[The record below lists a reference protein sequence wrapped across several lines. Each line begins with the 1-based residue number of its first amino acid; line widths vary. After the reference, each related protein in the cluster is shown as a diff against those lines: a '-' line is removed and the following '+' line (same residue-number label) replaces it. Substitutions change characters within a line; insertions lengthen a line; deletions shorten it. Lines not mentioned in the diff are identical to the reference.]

1 MRVRAAVD
9 QEIRARIH
17 KHGRMTFAQFMQ
29 ACLYSP
35 HGGFYSSR
43 GTRISTHFG
52 TSPTS
57 HPVFGAL
64 LARQLEH
71 MWHLLGD
78 PPVFHVIEVGSGD
91 GALAQSIVQACG
103 RMAPRLAQV
112 LDYVAAD
119 YEPRW
124 LQSPDHT
131 FDWDNGTGDGMAPAT
146 VSAEGRQLNGAPFPA
161 TASAEGAQFNVPP
174 SPSRR
179 DTILGVQRVKTEGL
193 RAFRNVVGCILCNE
207 LIDNFPVHRFAI
219 QGGRV
224 KEVFVTSAGGHL
236 TEVLDEPSSPRIE
249 ERLTSLG
256 LFPATASAEGRQ
268 LNGAPSLTEGYRGE
282 VNLAMEDWTG
292 QLSRALDRGFI
303 LTIDY
308 GQLATDLYALQNN
321 QGTLVC
327 YHRHVV
333 SSDPYQH
340 IGQQDMTCQVDFT
353 SLMRLG
359 DRHGLATVGYALQ
372 SQFLTNLGFSSCL
385 DALQTPGLSA
395 ARTALSR
402 MAMMTL
408 VDPDEYGDFKVLAQA
423 KGHGLGI
430 DLLGFEH
437 QGT

>member
-1 MRVRAAVD
+1 MEYSPFWEMRLRSAVD
-9 QEIRARIH
+9 QEIRDLIQKNGRI
-17 KHGRMTFAQFMQ
+17 TFAQFMQ

-35 HGGFYSSR
+35 RGGFYSSR
-43 GTRISTHFG
+43 GNRISTHFG

-64 LARQLEH
+64 IARQLEQ
-71 MWHLLGD
+71 MWHFLGD

-91 GALAQSIVQACG
+91 GALAQSIVHACW
-103 RMAPRLAQV
+103 RIAPRLAQV
-112 LDYVAAD
+112 LYYVAAD

-131 FDWDNGTGDGMAPAT
+131 FDWDNGTGDGM
-146 VSAEGRQLNGAPFPA
+146 
-161 TASAEGAQFNVPP
+161 

-179 DTILGVQRVKTEGL
+179 DAILGVQRVKTEGL

-236 TEVLDEPSSPRIE
+236 TEILDEPSSPRIE

-308 GQLATDLYALQNN
+308 GQLATDLYSLQNH

-372 SQFLTNLGFSSCL
+372 SQFLTNLGFASCL
-385 DALQTPGLSA
+385 DALQTQGLST
-395 ARTALSR
+395 ARTALRR

-408 VDPDEYGDFKVLAQA
+408 VDPDEYG
-423 KGHGLGI
+423 
-430 DLLGFEH
+430 
-437 QGT
+437 

>member
-1 MRVRAAVD
+1 MEYWPFWEMRLRSAVD
-9 QEIRARIH
+9 QEIRDLIQ
-17 KHGRMTFAQFMQ
+17 KHGRITFAQFMQ

-35 HGGFYSSR
+35 RGGFYSSR
-43 GTRISTHFG
+43 GARISTHFG

-64 LARQLEH
+64 IARQLEQ
-71 MWHLLGD
+71 MWHLLGA
-78 PPVFHVIEVGSGD
+78 PPAFHVIEVGSGD
-91 GALAQSIVQACG
+91 GALAQSIVQACR

-112 LDYVAAD
+112 LYYVAAD
-119 YEPRW
+119 YQPHW
-124 LQSPDHT
+124 LPSPDHLCA
-131 FDWDNGTGDGMAPAT
+131 WDHVVEDGM
-146 VSAEGRQLNGAPFPA
+146 
-161 TASAEGAQFNVPP
+161 
-174 SPSRR
+174 SPSRQ
-179 DTILGVQRVKTEGL
+179 DALLGVQRVKTEGL
-193 RAFRNVVGCILCNE
+193 RAFRHVVGCILCNE
-207 LIDNFPVHRFAI
+207 LIDNFPIHRFAI

-224 KEVFVTSAGGHL
+224 KEVFVTSAGGNL

-256 LFPATASAEGRQ
+256 LFPATAWAEESQ
-268 LNGAPSLTEGYRGE
+268 FNGPPSLPEGYRGE

-292 QLSRALDRGFI
+292 QLSSTLDRGFI

-308 GQLATDLYALQNN
+308 GQLATDLYSLQNN

-327 YHRHVV
+327 YHRHVI

-340 IGQQDMTCQVDFT
+340 IGQQDITCQVDFT

-359 DRHGLATVGYALQ
+359 DQHGLATVGYTLQ
-372 SQFLTNLGFSSCL
+372 SQFLTNLGFSSFL
-385 DALQTPGLSA
+385 DTLQTQGLSA

-408 VDPDEYGDFKVLAQA
+408 VDPDEYGNFKVLAQA
-423 KGHGLGI
+423 KGSGLDL
-430 DLLGFEH
+430 DLLGFAR

>member
-1 MRVRAAVD
+1 
-9 QEIRARIH
+9 
-17 KHGRMTFAQFMQ
+17 
-29 ACLYSP
+29 
-35 HGGFYSSR
+35 
-43 GTRISTHFG
+43 
-52 TSPTS
+52 
-57 HPVFGAL
+57 
-64 LARQLEH
+64 
-71 MWHLLGD
+71 
-78 PPVFHVIEVGSGD
+78 
-91 GALAQSIVQACG
+91 
-103 RMAPRLAQV
+103 
-112 LDYVAAD
+112 
-119 YEPRW
+119 
-124 LQSPDHT
+124 
-131 FDWDNGTGDGMAPAT
+131 
-146 VSAEGRQLNGAPFPA
+146 
-161 TASAEGAQFNVPP
+161 
-174 SPSRR
+174 
-179 DTILGVQRVKTEGL
+179 VKTEGL
-193 RAFRNVVGCILCNE
+193 RAFRKVVGCILCNE

-224 KEVFVTSAGGHL
+224 KEVFVTLAGGTL

-256 LFPATASAEGRQ
+256 V
-268 LNGAPSLTEGYRGE
+268 SLPEGYRGE

-292 QLSRALDRGFI
+292 QLAQALDRGFI

-308 GQLATDLYALQNN
+308 GQLATDLYSLQNN

-340 IGQQDMTCQVDFT
+340 IGQQDITCQVDFT

-385 DALQTPGLSA
+385 DALQTQGLSA

-423 KGHGLGI
+423 KGPGVGM
-430 DLLGFEH
+430 DLLGFAR
-437 QGT
+437 QGTSGHIVPLSVTSGAVRP

>member
-1 MRVRAAVD
+1 MEYWPFWEMRLRSAVD
-9 QEIRARIH
+9 QEIRDLIQ
-17 KHGRMTFAQFMQ
+17 KHGRITFAQFMQ

-43 GTRISTHFG
+43 GNRISTHFG

-64 LARQLEH
+64 IARQLEQ

-91 GALAQSIVQACG
+91 GALAQSIVPACW
-103 RMAPRLAQV
+103 RMVSRLAQV
-112 LDYVAAD
+112 LYYVAAD

-124 LQSPDHT
+124 LPSPDHT
-131 FDWDNGTGDGMAPAT
+131 FDWDNGTGDGM
-146 VSAEGRQLNGAPFPA
+146 
-161 TASAEGAQFNVPP
+161 

-179 DTILGVQRVKTEGL
+179 DALLSVQRVKTEGL
-193 RAFRNVVGCILCNE
+193 RAFRKVVGCILCNE

-256 LFPATASAEGRQ
+256 L
-268 LNGAPSLTEGYRGE
+268 SLPEGYRGE

-308 GQLATDLYALQNN
+308 GQLATDLYSLQNN

-340 IGQQDMTCQVDFT
+340 IGQQDITCQVDFT

-372 SQFLTNLGFSSCL
+372 SQFLTNLGFSSFL
-385 DALQTPGLSA
+385 DALQTQGLSA

-423 KGHGLGI
+423 KGHGLGME
-430 DLLGFEH
+430 LLGFTS
-437 QGT
+437 QGGWG

>member
-1 MRVRAAVD
+1 MRSAVD
-9 QEIRARIH
+9 QEIRDLIQRNRRI
-17 KHGRMTFAQFMQ
+17 TFAQFMQ

-35 HGGFYSSR
+35 RGGFYSSR
-43 GTRISTHFG
+43 GNRISTHFG

-64 LARQLEH
+64 IARQLEQ

-91 GALAQSIVQACG
+91 GALAQSIVDACW
-103 RMAPRLAQV
+103 RMAPRLAQA
-112 LDYVAAD
+112 LYYVAAD
-119 YEPRW
+119 YEPCW

-131 FDWDNGTGDGMAPAT
+131 VDWDSRAGDWM
-146 VSAEGRQLNGAPFPA
+146 
-161 TASAEGAQFNVPP
+161 
-174 SPSRR
+174 SPSRQ
-179 DTILGVQRVKTEGL
+179 DAISGIQRVKTEGL

-224 KEVFVTSAGGHL
+224 KEVFVTSAGGNL

-249 ERLTSLG
+249 NRLTSLG
-256 LFPATASAEGRQ
+256 L
-268 LNGAPSLTEGYRGE
+268 SLTEGYRGE

-292 QLSRALDRGFI
+292 QLSRALNRGFI

-308 GQLATDLYALQNN
+308 GQLATDLYSPQNT

-327 YHRHVV
+327 YDRHVV
-333 SSDPYQH
+333 SSDPYQR
-340 IGQQDMTCQVDFT
+340 IGQQDITCQVDFT

-359 DRHGLATVGYALQ
+359 ERHGLTTVGYALQ
-372 SQFLTNLGFSSCL
+372 SQFLKNLGFSSFL
-385 DALQTPGLSA
+385 DALQTQGLSA
-395 ARTALSR
+395 ARTELSR

-408 VDPDEYGDFKVLAQA
+408 VDSEEYGDFKVLAQA
-423 KGHGLGI
+423 KRKGLGTE
-430 DLLGFEH
+430 LLGFES
-437 QGT
+437 QRT